1 MKIRDE
7 YWRVSKT
14 EFVTLG
20 PKKFDVKGPR
30 YIFGFISH
38 DSFNITV
45 NY

>member
-1 MKIRDE
+1 MKILDE
-7 YWRVSKT
+7 YWTVSKT

-20 PKKFDVKGPR
+20 PKQFGVKGSR

-45 NY
+45 N